1 MIVKS
6 TAVVQCLLAKLQAGV
21 LEDLATAQVNLKA
34 AAADSLVQKRH
45 AVHLDPPGHIE
56 DPCHTGVYQGHEG
69 PCDQC
74 P

>member
-1 MIVKS
+1 MTLTYS
-6 TAVVQCLLAKLQAGV
+6 PGRHSL

-56 DPCHTGVYQGHEG
+56 DPCGRKQPGELAQEPALPERG
-69 PCDQC
+69 
-74 P
+74 